1 MKRKVSG
8 GMKVQ
13 EFDFVIR
20 DEIGIHARP
29 AGLLAREASAMSSVV
44 TVECNGKKA
53 EAKKL
58 FDVLELGVKCGDSV
72 KVTTEGEE
80 EKSDAKKLRRFF
92 EETF

>member
-1 MKRKVSG
+1 M
-8 GMKVQ
+8 Q

-58 FDVLELGVKCGDSV
+58 FDVLELGGRR
-72 KVTTEGEE
+72 T
-80 EKSDAKKLRRFF
+80 KKRRK
-92 EETF
+92 ETSAVF

>member
-1 MKRKVSG
+1 MKREVSG

-44 TVECNGKKA
+44 TVER
-53 EAKKL
+53 L
-58 FDVLELGVKCGDSV
+58 LP
-72 KVTTEGEE
+72 
-80 EKSDAKKLRRFF
+80 
-92 EETF
+92 